1 MNKFNKV
8 YGNKTR
14 GTSGGTLSFKGNSMA
29 NLKCLFK
36 LINPSFLLGKLK
48 VAQTDKSH

>member
-14 GTSGGTLSFKGNSMA
+14 GTSGGTLSFKGEFN
-29 NLKCLFK
+29 
-36 LINPSFLLGKLK
+36 GK
-48 VAQTDKSH
+48 S